1 MLVFFAEKPSTII
14 NGISLTNK
22 KMYNLFKANRKV
34 LWIEEFGYRKLVK
47 EILSVLK
54 LLKIV
59 IYERK
64 IQYFYCVLH
73 ASTFGFI
80 KIIIIL
86 KLITL
91 FNKNIKFLF
100 HIHRNDVLKNMSKNN
115 LNKWALNFIKKNQKH
130 IYIIFSISKKL
141 KIDLNKF
148 FENKIKILIKRN
160 TLSFNHKIK
169 VKTSFSQIKKIKL
182 IYLSNILKSKG
193 ILDLCK
199 EISKKKYHNLYDLS
213 IYGEFL
219 DSSSKKFFK
228 NKIYKNIY
236 IKKPLKHNKLKFNI
250 LKNFDA
256 LILPSKNEGDPL
268 CIIESM
274 SIGLPVIC
282 YNVGY
287 INETLGDKYNLYLN
301 NNSFFEIYKKLKSK
315 VYRKKI
321 SYYLIRKF
329 KKRCKEIQLSEND
342 FSKNF

>member
-22 KMYNLFKANRKV
+22 RMYNLLKANQKV

-54 LLKIV
+54 VLKIV

-64 IQYFYCVLH
+64 IKYFYCVIH
-73 ASTFGFI
+73 ASAFGLI

-86 KLITL
+86 KLINI

-100 HIHRNDVLKNMSKNN
+100 HIHRNDVLKNISNNN
-115 LNKWALNFIKKNQKH
+115 LNKWTLNYIKKNQK
-130 IYIIFSISKKL
+130 YICMIFCISKKL
-141 KIDLNKF
+141 KIDLSKF

-169 VKTSFSQIKKIKL
+169 PKTSFLQLKKIKL
-182 IYLSNILKSKG
+182 IYLSNIIKSKG
-193 ILDLCK
+193 ILNLCE
-199 EISKKKYHNLYDLS
+199 EISKKKYHNLYDLC
-213 IYGEFL
+213 IYGEIL
-219 DSSSKKFFK
+219 DLSSKFFFK
-228 NKIYKNIY
+228 NKKFKNIF
-236 IKKPLKHNKLKFNI
+236 IKKPLKDNKLKFNI

-268 CIIESM
+268 CIIEAM
-274 SIGLPVIC
+274 SVGLPAIC

-287 INETLGDKYNLYLN
+287 INETLGNKYDLYLN
-301 NNSFFEIYKKLKSK
+301 NNSLFKIYKKLKSTI
-315 VYRKKI
+315 YRKKI
-321 SYYLIRKF
+321 SYYLVHKF
-329 KKRCKEIQLSEND
+329 KKRYKESRISDYDVN
-342 FSKNF
+342 KNF